1 MSQANHI
8 KNIALAGHHGSGK
21 TSLAEALLYRAGAS
35 DRLGKT
41 ADGTT
46 VCDYDPEEIKR
57 QASISTALA
66 SFTYEENKVNL
77 LDTPGI
83 LDFAAEM
90 QSGVAAADTV
100 MITVSAKSGVR
111 VGTRKAYAAAQAMGK
126 STMFVITKIDDKDAN
141 FFNVLTELKTVFG
154 PTVCPVVVPVLQNGE
169 IVSYV
174 NLIEMKAYK
183 YDAKG
188 MAVEVGL
195 PEGEITEKE
204 YRLEGL
210 VGAISEAVAETDDA
224 LMEKFFEGEEFTQ
237 KELIDGIHKGMNSG
251 QITPVVCTSAQSL
264 AGIDMLLKEIGLLLP
279 AADEVAPAEAAAG
292 DDVIELACDASAPLA
307 ALVCKT
313 VADPFVGKM
322 SYLKVLRGTLKSDT
336 AVVNAAT
343 GEEEKIGKLYTL
355 CGKKQTEVKEAVAG
369 DIAVAAK
376 ISAVTGATLCA
387 PGNAAA
393 VEMAAFPKPCYSMAV
408 RAKAQGDEAKISAGM
423 QRLVEE
429 DPTLTYVQDP
439 LTKEMILSGLG
450 EQHLEIAVAKLK
462 AKFGA
467 EVKLSE
473 PQVAYRETI
482 RKKVEAEGKHKKQ
495 SGGHGQYGHVKIAF
509 EPCVSDSL
517 VFEEKVFGGA
527 VPKNYFPAVEKGL
540 QDAVKKGVLA
550 GCPVVGLKAILLDGS
565 YHPVDSSEMAFKMA
579 ASIAYKE
586 GMRQA
591 DPVMLEP
598 INTLT
603 VTAPDENTG
612 DIMGELNKRRGR
624 VLGMEPAA
632 KGETA
637 ITAEVPAREMH
648 DFAMYLRQ
656 VTRGM
661 GSFTMEFL
669 RYEQLPA
676 NLLSEVIA
684 AIAANAEA

>member
-1 MSQANHI
+1 MANI

-21 TSLAEALLYRAGAS
+21 TSLAEALLYCAGAS
-35 DRLGKT
+35 DRLGKI

-57 QASISTALA
+57 KGSISTSLA
-66 SFTYEENKVNL
+66 SFTYEDNKINL

-83 LDFAAEM
+83 LDYAGEM
-90 QSGVAAADTV
+90 QSGIAAADTV
-100 MITVSAKSGVR
+100 LITVSAKSGVH

-126 STMFVITKIDDKDAN
+126 STMFAITKIDDKDAN

-183 YDAKG
+183 YDASGK
-188 MAVEVGL
+188 AIEAAL
-195 PEGEITEKE
+195 PDEITEKE

-210 VGAISEAVAETDDA
+210 VAAISEAVAETDEE
-224 LMEKFFEGEEFTQ
+224 LMEKFFEGEAFTQ
-237 KELIDGIHKGMNSG
+237 KELIDGIHNGMNNG
-251 QITPVVCTSAQSL
+251 MITPVVCTSALTL
-264 AGIDMLLKEIGLLLP
+264 AGVDMLLKEFGLLVPSAQEVP
-279 AADEVAPAEAAAG
+279 AAQAAT
-292 DDVIELACDASAPLA
+292 DDDMISLECDASAPLA

-322 SYLKVLRGTLKSDT
+322 SYLKVLAGTLTPDT
-336 AVVNAAT
+336 TVVNSKT
-343 GEEEKIGKLYTL
+343 GAEEKIGKLYTL
-355 CGKKQTEVKEAVAG
+355 LGKKQTEVKTASAG
-369 DIAVAAK
+369 DIVAAVK
-376 ISAVTGATLCA
+376 ISANTGDTLCA
-387 PGNAAA
+387 AARVA
-393 VEMAAFPKPCYSMAV
+393 SAEMPEFPHACYSMAV
-408 RAKAQGDEAKISAGM
+408 RAKAQGDESKISAGM
-423 QRLVEE
+423 QRLTEE
-429 DPTLTYVQDP
+429 DPTLTYEQDP
-439 LTKEMILSGLG
+439 QTKEMILSGLG

-462 AKFGA
+462 AKFG
-467 EVKLSE
+467 VDVLMSE

-509 EPCVSDSL
+509 EPCVSDTL
-517 VFEEKVFGGA
+517 IFEEKVFGGS

-540 QDAVKKGVLA
+540 QDCVKKGVLA
-550 GCPVVGLKAILLDGS
+550 GCPVVGLKAVLLDGS

-586 GMRQA
+586 GMKNA

-598 INTLT
+598 ISTLN
-603 VTAPDENTG
+603 VTAPDDNTG

-624 VLGMEPAA
+624 VLGMEPAG
-632 KGETA
+632 KGETT
-637 ITAEVPAREMH
+637 ITAEVPVREMH

-669 RYEQLPA
+669 RYEPLPA
-676 NLLSEVIA
+676 NLLSEVIT
-684 AIAANAEA
+684 AIAVNAD